1 MWGRLLCLSLLA
13 WTVAV
18 AAVAHAQTPAPAPP
32 PPDEELFL
40 EVELNGEQTGL
51 ILRFTRGTATGLRSS
66 VQNLRE
72 LELDPVLFGVE
83 GRDQFDLD
91 DVNGLSYSY
100 DAARQSIALRVADA
114 LRAPVALSGRTVR
127 VAGPATVTPGVVLTY
142 DAFSRLGQDRSLSV
156 ANELRYFNDKGVLSS
171 TGVFNTGGGAPRF
184 IRLDT
189 AWVHADPVTL
199 ETWQVGDLI
208 SSSLTWTRSLRMGGV
223 QWRKSFDLRPDLL
236 TFPVASLAGSAV
248 VPSAVSLYVNGV
260 RQVETAV
267 PSGPFVINQVAGING
282 AGQAT
287 LVTRDTAGRAVS
299 TTVPLYV
306 DTRLLA
312 AGLADYSVELGVLR
326 RDYTTRSFGYAHTP
340 ALSGSLRYGVSDSLT
355 LEAHGEGDARLSVV
369 NGGMGAM
376 LRLGQAGVVRGSLAA
391 SGGSGRSGGAGGLA
405 GVGSPGGLGGAGGL
419 GGSGGL
425 VGAGGLVGVGGAD
438 GVGGTDGS
446 NGSVGAGG
454 SRASRR
460 GAQAGL
466 GYQYLSGRFSIDAE
480 TLRASAG
487 YSDLATADSGAGTR
501 VNDRLNVNLA
511 LFAGHSLGA
520 SLVSVRAPSLPPAR
534 IAALSY
540 SATLGAGLYLSVSA
554 YRDLRDAATRGL
566 FFSLSASFGDRIAA
580 NASSG
585 RQNGVRSKILT
596 VGRSADYAGGFG
608 WGLQNIDT
616 NGTPLR
622 QAQLSYLGGYGQV
635 GALVQQNGDNR
646 STSLNAAG
654 SLVLMDG
661 GVHAARQVGAAFA
674 LVSTDGVAGVPVL
687 QENRPIG
694 KTGAGGY
701 MLVPNLNPYLVN
713 QIGIDTGAL
722 PLDARIPTTSRDVVP
737 ARQSGVLAHFPV
749 ETYAAA
755 SVIVHGADGKPL
767 APGATVLHVES
778 GATTL
783 VGFDGVAFIDNLA
796 PLNHLRLT
804 IDGVP
809 CIVEFPYVAVKG
821 KAMPTIGPFICRGV
835 Q

>member
-1 MWGRLLCLSLLA
+1 MWGRLFCLSVLV
-13 WTVAV
+13 WTVALS
-18 AAVAHAQTPAPAPP
+18 AVVHAQTPAPAPP
-32 PPDEELFL
+32 PADEELFL

-51 ILRFTRGTATGLRSS
+51 ILRFTRGAATGLRSS

-72 LELDPVLFGVE
+72 LELDPRLFGVE

-91 DVNGLSYSY
+91 DIKGLSYSY
-100 DAARQSIALRVADA
+100 DPARQSIALRVADS
-114 LRAPVALSGRTVR
+114 LRAPVSLSGRTLR

-142 DAFSRLGQDRSLSV
+142 DAFSRLGRDRSLSV
-156 ANELRYFNDKGVLSS
+156 ANEVRYFNDKGVFSS
-171 TGVFNTGGGAPRF
+171 TGVFNTGGRAPRF

-287 LVTRDTAGRAVS
+287 LITRDAVGRAVS

-312 AGLADYSVELGVLR
+312 AGLTDYSVELGVLR
-326 RDYTTRSFGYAHTP
+326 RDYTTRSFGYARTP
-340 ALSGSLRYGVSDSLT
+340 AISGSLRYGVSDRLT
-355 LEAHGEGDARLSVV
+355 LEAHGEGGRGIV
-369 NGGMGAM
+369 NGGAGAM
-376 LRLGQAGVVRGSLAA
+376 LRLGQIGVVRGSLAA
-391 SGGSGRSGGAGGLA
+391 SGGSGGSGGPA
-405 GVGSPGGLGGAGGL
+405 GVGGVGGSSGTGGLGGV

-425 VGAGGLVGVGGAD
+425 DGSGGLGGTGGLNGPGGLVGA
-438 GVGGTDGS
+438 S
-446 NGSVGAGG
+446 
-454 SRASRR
+454 ASRR

-480 TLRASAG
+480 TLRASPG
-487 YSDLATADSGAGTR
+487 YSDLGTAGSGAGTT
-501 VNDRLNVNLA
+501 VNDRINLNLA
-511 LFAGHSLGA
+511 LFAGHSVGA
-520 SLVSVRAPSLPPAR
+520 SLVNVRAPSLPPAR

-596 VGRSADYAGGFG
+596 LGRSADYAGGFG

-616 NGTPLR
+616 NGSPLR

-635 GALVQQNGDNR
+635 GALMQQNGDNR
-646 STSLNAAG
+646 STSLSASG
-654 SLVLMDG
+654 SLVMMDG
-661 GVHAARQVGAAFA
+661 SVHAARQVGAGFA
-674 LVSTDGVAGVPVL
+674 LVSTDGVGGVPVL

-694 KTGAGGY
+694 KTGASGY
-701 MLVPNLNPYLVN
+701 LLVPNLNPYLIN

-722 PLDARIPTTSRDVVP
+722 PLDARIPTTSREVVP
-737 ARQSGVLAHFPV
+737 ARQSGVLAYFPV

-755 SVIVHGADGKPL
+755 SVIVHGADGVPL
-767 APGATVLHVES
+767 APGATVLHLES

-804 IDGVP
+804 VDGVP

-821 KAMPTIGPFICRGV
+821 RAMPTIGPFICRGV